1 IRDWVLIPIMVVM
14 VLVGVLRDQVTVLL
28 GGGASTKKP
37 GLKAIR
43 ETRILARGAT
53 LRTYGNHIPL
63 SSFTSRKNFL
73 SNAYKKGEYLKNPAA
88 MNQTVNPMTD
98 PAGMEMMMEG
108 MKKNFLMIIPQSIIM
123 GWINFFFSGFV
134 LIKLPFPL
142 TLRFKSM
149 LQRGVETPDM
159 DVTWVSSLSWYFLN
173 LFGLRSIFTLLLG
186 EDNAADG
193 MRDMTA
199 MSQMG
204 ANPSGQPQDF
214 YKLHL
219 AEGENLLL
227 TPHDWELGDIEHR
240 LLVQY
245 GKRKPKTVSD
255 IVDVGDSDEKSI
267 GSSSENKGKGRR
279 KGGDYAVYP
288 GIVKLY
294 DSCLRFS
301 LGAAAAIPPK

>member
-1 IRDWVLIPIMVVM
+1 IRDWVLIPIMIVM
-14 VLVGVLRDQVTVLL
+14 VLVGVFRDQVTVLL

-53 LRTYGNHIPL
+53 LRSYGNHIPL
-63 SSFTSRKNFL
+63 ASFTSRKNFL
-73 SNAYKKGEYLKNPAA
+73 SNAYKKGDYLKNPAA

-108 MKKNFLMIIPQSIIM
+108 MKKNFLMIIPQTIIM

-186 EDNAADG
+186 EDNAADE
-193 MRDMTA
+193 R
-199 MSQMG
+199 
-204 ANPSGQPQDF
+204 
-214 YKLHL
+214 
-219 AEGENLLL
+219 ENLLL
-227 TPHDWELGDIEHR
+227 TPHDWELGDVEHR

-245 GKRKPKTVSD
+245 GKRKPKPVSD
-255 IVDVGDSDEKSI
+255 TVEISDSDEKST
-267 GSSSENKGKGRR
+267 GSSSENK
-279 KGGDYAVYP
+279 
-288 GIVKLY
+288 
-294 DSCLRFS
+294 
-301 LGAAAAIPPK
+301 

>member
-1 IRDWVLIPIMVVM
+1 MAQPLASIAESQALYLDPEIRDWVLIPIMVVM
-14 VLVGVLRDQVTVLL
+14 VLVGIFRDQVTVLI
-28 GGGASTKKP
+28 GGGTGKKP

-43 ETRILARGAT
+43 ETKALTRGVT
-53 LRTYGNHIPL
+53 LRNYGNHIQNN
-63 SSFTSRKNFL
+63 SFFIRKTFL
-73 SNAYKKGEYLKNPAA
+73 SEAYKRGDYLKNPAA
-88 MNQTVNPMTD
+88 ANHAVNPMTD

-108 MKKNFLMIIPQSIIM
+108 MKKNFAMIIPQTIIM

-193 MRDMTA
+193 MRDMAA

-204 ANPSGQPQDF
+204 ASPTGQPQDF
-214 YKLHL
+214 HKLFL
-219 AEGENLLL
+219 AESENLEL
-227 TPHDWELGDIEHR
+227 TTHNWELDDIENR
-240 LLVQY
+240 LLIKF
-245 GKRKPKTVSD
+245 GKRNPTINDDDDTIEMEDISSD
-255 IVDVGDSDEKSI
+255 FSDV
-267 GSSSENKGKGRR
+267 KGKSKR
-279 KGGDYAVYP
+279 KG
-288 GIVKLY
+288 INK
-294 DSCLRFS
+294 
-301 LGAAAAIPPK
+301 KK

>member
-1 IRDWVLIPIMVVM
+1 LYLDPAIRDWVLIPIMIVM
-14 VLVGVLRDQVTVLL
+14 VLVGVFRDQVTVLI
-28 GGGASTKKP
+28 GGTSSKKP

-43 ETRILARGAT
+43 ESKALTRGVT
-53 LRTYGNHIPL
+53 LRNYGNHIPNN
-63 SSFTSRKNFL
+63 SFLIRKTFL
-73 SNAYKKGEYLKNPAA
+73 SAAYKKGDYLKNPALA
-88 MNQTVNPMTD
+88 NQVVNPMTD

-108 MKKNFLMIIPQSIIM
+108 MKKNFAMIIPQTIIM

-193 MRDMTA
+193 MRDMAA

-204 ANPSGQPQDF
+204 ASPTGQPQDF
-214 YKLHL
+214 HKLFL
-219 AEGENLLL
+219 AESENLEL
-227 TPHDWELGDIEHR
+227 TPHNWELDDIEIR
-240 LLVQY
+240 LLVKF
-245 GKRKPKTVSD
+245 GKRKSNPIPNDDDDDAIEMEDISSD
-255 IVDVGDSDEKSI
+255 SSDV
-267 GSSSENKGKGRR
+267 KGNRKR
-279 KGGDYAVYP
+279 KGAN
-288 GIVKLY
+288 K
-294 DSCLRFS
+294 R
-301 LGAAAAIPPK
+301 K

>member
-1 IRDWVLIPIMVVM
+1 
-14 VLVGVLRDQVTVLL
+14 
-28 GGGASTKKP
+28 
-37 GLKAIR
+37 
-43 ETRILARGAT
+43 
-53 LRTYGNHIPL
+53 
-63 SSFTSRKNFL
+63 
-73 SNAYKKGEYLKNPAA
+73 EYLKNPAM

-108 MKKNFLMIIPQSIIM
+108 MKKNFLMIIPQTIIM
-123 GWINFFFSGFV
+123 V
-134 LIKLPFPL
+134 KLPFPL

-204 ANPSGQPQDF
+204 ASPTGQPQDF

-219 AEGENLLL
+219 AERENLLL

-245 GKRKPKTVSD
+245 GKRKPNPISESVEISD
-255 IVDVGDSDEKSI
+255 SEEKSI
-267 GSSSENKGKGRR
+267 GPSSENKGKGRR
-279 KGGDYAVYP
+279 KGGKRD
-288 GIVKLY
+288 
-294 DSCLRFS
+294 
-301 LGAAAAIPPK
+301 